1 MPRLRLSTVL
11 LLLVF
16 IMLVV
21 SSLFGILTYW
31 LDVQALPTAAP
42 SGESD
47 GSWGDLPGG
56 TGSAGGLAQPFRL
69 GVQILLHAGG
79 VCQDTPT

>member
-21 SSLFGILTYW
+21 SSLFGVLTYW

-42 SGESD
+42 GAE
-47 GSWGDLPGG
+47 GDAPRGGLPGG
-56 TGSAGGLAQPFRL
+56 TGCVGGVAQGPRP
-69 GVQILLHAGG
+69 ISKTLLHGG
-79 VCQDTPT
+79 GIGQETLT